1 MTAAPRAAR
10 RAGKVITAVLYP
22 QETGGTDGER
32 PDLIGTPGPGQRHDR
47 NPSASSGTMAWLSL
61 GPQVQVL
68 RRPEPRH
75 CAALAGPCSVAVR
88 SDGQQQPRMRRR
100 SRRDE
105 PSDPRSARRAGHTGS
120 SGAHRGRSPPRTP
133 AGLRDRLTGATLRTR
148 VGLRAIP
155 TTSPRATTPRPGG
168 APPSTLPIP
177 QRVPLTR
184 RGRATP
190 GRRDST
196 KAPA

>member
-10 RAGKVITAVLYP
+10 RAGRVITAVLYP

-75 CAALAGPCSVAVR
+75 CAALAGPVLSRGPVR
-88 SDGQQQPRMRRR
+88 RPTATEDAPPQP
-100 SRRDE
+100 SRRTKRPTVRT
-105 PSDPRSARRAGHTGS
+105 PSRTHRLQRSTSRALAAPHPGRPPGSPDRSNAADAGGPSCYPDDLPKGYHTAS
-120 SGAHRGRSPPRTP
+120 RGRSLLHAPDPT
-133 AGLRDRLTGATLRTR
+133 AGPLDTARSGYTRPTG
-148 VGLRAIP
+148 
-155 TTSPRATTPRPGG
+155 
-168 APPSTLPIP
+168 
-177 QRVPLTR
+177 
-184 RGRATP
+184 
-190 GRRDST
+190 
-196 KAPA
+196 